1 LHVSPL
7 YSVILQPLIAAAV
20 ISSDLL
26 VIEYQNSVSYK
37 QLQHYDSS
45 SGLTNDFLSSSIVVA
60 FLNDQLLTDFLRQ
73 Q

>member
-7 YSVILQPLIAAAV
+7 YSAILQPLIAAAV

-26 VIEYQNSVSYK
+26 VIKYQDFVSYK
-37 QLQHYDSS
+37 QPQHCDSS
-45 SGLTNDFLSSSIVVA
+45 SDLINGFLPSSIVVTS
-60 FLNDQLLTDFLRQ
+60 LNNQLLTGFMRQ